1 LKPILVASAA
11 LAAYLAWG
19 SLGWPLIHDAPLM
32 HYIAWVIGEGGVPYR
47 DVFDMNLP
55 GAYLIHA
62 LVIAVMG
69 GGDLA
74 WRMFDLG
81 WLAATCGLLWVY
93 ARPLGTWP
101 ASAGA
106 LLFALYHL
114 SGGAWRAGQRDFL
127 LCAFLLAGA
136 LGVARSIEMRGALVP
151 LAWAGLALG
160 IGMTVKPH
168 AGLFWLGAAAS
179 AGWGARRRWPVTA
192 AATMLGAGLIAPALV
207 FGWLAWRGAV
217 GPFLSVFTGYVVP
230 LYGQVGRVAVW
241 LAFGDYQLG
250 WGLWIAMAALAAV
263 GAWNPAP
270 GAEAR
275 KAIALMGVAAGAIH
289 FAVQG
294 KGWEYQ
300 LYPLAVFVCAL
311 VPFAVR
317 RLTRESWETVGHP
330 AMQPSAAR
338 VRHAGALAL
347 FAATVLVLGVK
358 GVDALDEWWI
368 GDKARRV
375 AAVTRDLGRVAG
387 NGATVQVLDVTE
399 GGVHAL
405 WNLGLRQPTRFIYDF
420 HFFHDTGDPRIQSL
434 RAELVAGLRAAPP
447 VAVVV
452 LRDTWNRKG
461 YDRFRDW
468 PDLERIL
475 ASTYRLAVDG
485 DAYRIYARRA
495 DSS

>member
-1 LKPILVASAA
+1 
-11 LAAYLAWG
+11 
-19 SLGWPLIHDAPLM
+19 
-32 HYIAWVIGEGGVPYR
+32 
-47 DVFDMNLP
+47 
-55 GAYLIHA
+55 
-62 LVIAVMG
+62 
-69 GGDLA
+69 
-74 WRMFDLG
+74 
-81 WLAATCGLLWVY
+81 
-93 ARPLGTWP
+93 
-101 ASAGA
+101 
-106 LLFALYHL
+106 
-114 SGGAWRAGQRDFL
+114 
-127 LCAFLLAGA
+127 
-136 LGVARSIEMRGALVP
+136 
-151 LAWAGLALG
+151 
-160 IGMTVKPH
+160 
-168 AGLFWLGAAAS
+168 
-179 AGWGARRRWPVTA
+179 
-192 AATMLGAGLIAPALV
+192 
-207 FGWLAWRGAV
+207 
-217 GPFLSVFTGYVVP
+217 
-230 LYGQVGRVAVW
+230 
-241 LAFGDYQLG
+241 
-250 WGLWIAMAALAAV
+250 
-263 GAWNPAP
+263 
-270 GAEAR
+270 
-275 KAIALMGVAAGAIH
+275 
-289 FAVQG
+289 
-294 KGWEYQ
+294 
-300 LYPLAVFVCAL
+300 
-311 VPFAVR
+311 
-317 RLTRESWETVGHP
+317 
-330 AMQPSAAR
+330 MQPSAAR